1 MRHLVPIVL
10 LLCLT
15 VAASAEA
22 KEVLSATVCG
32 ANGCETSR
40 DRGLIAGLA
49 EGGDP
54 VDPPNEAAPF
64 FRVRLTVGEENG
76 KVMDRFWTHFMP
88 KGELIR
94 GSDGTWMPAGDAY
107 TGALKKI
114 VNPSMEAYPASG
126 LAKLLAGDRP
136 APTYQAQVSEVLE
149 PPQPPSAADGGG
161 ITAAT
166 IGLLVAGALAV
177 AGVVLLAVRRRR
189 RMVARP
195 RAA

>member
-1 MRHLVPIVL
+1 MRHLVPVTL
-10 LLCLT
+10 LLCLM
-15 VAASAEA
+15 VAAPAEA
-22 KEVLSATVCG
+22 KEVLSAKVCG

-40 DRGLIAGLA
+40 DRALIAGLA

-54 VDPPNEAAPF
+54 VDPPKAAAPF
-64 FRVRLTVGEENG
+64 FRVRLTIGEENG

-94 GSDGTWMPAGDAY
+94 GSDGTWAPAGDAY

-136 APTYQAQVSEVLE
+136 VPTHQAQVSSVVE
-149 PPQPPSAADGGG
+149 PPQPPPAADGGG

-166 IGLLVAGALAV
+166 LGLVVAV
-177 AGVVLLAVRRRR
+177 ALVVAALVLLAVRRRR
-189 RMVARP
+189 RTVAP
-195 RAA
+195 PGVA

>member
-15 VAASAEA
+15 VAAPAEA

-32 ANGCETSR
+32 ANECETSR
-40 DRGLIAGLA
+40 DRVLIAGLA

-54 VDPPNEAAPF
+54 VDPPKAAAPF
-64 FRVRLTVGEENG
+64 FRVRLTIGEENG
-76 KVMDRFWTHFMP
+76 KAMDRFWTHFMP

-126 LAKLLAGDRP
+126 LAKLLAGDQP
-136 APTYQAQVSEVLE
+136 VPTSQAQVSRVVE
-149 PPQPPSAADGGG
+149 PPQPPPAADGGG

-166 IGLLVAGALAV
+166 IGLVVAGALAV
-177 AGVVLLAVRRRR
+177 AALVLLVVRRRR

-195 RAA
+195 RVA